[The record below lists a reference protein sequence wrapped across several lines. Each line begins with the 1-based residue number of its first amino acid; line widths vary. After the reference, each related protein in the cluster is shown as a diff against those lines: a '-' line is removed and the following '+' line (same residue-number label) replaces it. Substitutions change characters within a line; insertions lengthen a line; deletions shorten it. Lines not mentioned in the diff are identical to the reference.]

1 MSGEGQIALAPS
13 CILCTAAI
21 KVLAYRRRRRL
32 DLGPWSRSANAIPP
46 GVRDGDSGWG
56 WGGQVIR
63 REQRPDRAIG
73 SRGESETVLDG
84 THGMDERRCD
94 GEGEAE
100 GVPRKAK
107 PA

>member
-1 MSGEGQIALAPS
+1 
-13 CILCTAAI
+13 
-21 KVLAYRRRRRL
+21 
-32 DLGPWSRSANAIPP
+32 
-46 GVRDGDSGWG
+46 
-56 WGGQVIR
+56 VIR

-73 SRGESETVLDG
+73 SRGEGETVLDG